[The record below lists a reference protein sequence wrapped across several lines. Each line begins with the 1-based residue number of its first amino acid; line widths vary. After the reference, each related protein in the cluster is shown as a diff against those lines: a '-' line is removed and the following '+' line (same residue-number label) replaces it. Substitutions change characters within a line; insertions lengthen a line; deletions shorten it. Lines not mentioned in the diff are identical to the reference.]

1 MIKGSA
7 MTTLDGQGF
16 SHFSNVLTPPW
27 RWQRDNCKSLNPL
40 LTQEKVLTE
49 FSLTNLCLLTYT
61 NSNSYMLI
69 TLLYNIMMN
78 GVKTKFIKLG
88 DNISSNRL
96 SPGAMIKIDVFQ
108 S

>member
-1 MIKGSA
+1 
-7 MTTLDGQGF
+7 
-16 SHFSNVLTPPW
+16 
-27 RWQRDNCKSLNPL
+27 
-40 LTQEKVLTE
+40 
-49 FSLTNLCLLTYT
+49 
-61 NSNSYMLI
+61 
-69 TLLYNIMMN
+69 MMN